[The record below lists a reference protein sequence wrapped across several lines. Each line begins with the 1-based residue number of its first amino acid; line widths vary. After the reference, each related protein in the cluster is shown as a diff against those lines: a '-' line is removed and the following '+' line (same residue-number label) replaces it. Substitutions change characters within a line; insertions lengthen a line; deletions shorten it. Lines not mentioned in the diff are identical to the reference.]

1 MPAPRF
7 SANAIPA
14 QTDLRI
20 GYFLACG
27 FSGNRF
33 CEVPRT
39 TAGKHTVDRD
49 LCLARID
56 HSTRSVPMKI
66 VMTLL
71 VRDEEDILRE
81 NIEFHL
87 AHGVDEIVL
96 MDNLS
101 VDATAEIAREYER
114 AGRLHYLF
122 QPNDDYAQGRWVTT
136 MARHA
141 ARELRAD
148 WVINSDADEFWLP
161 QGGTLKDV
169 FASVDPT
176 VTAIAAAR
184 TNFVARV
191 EDDRPF
197 WRRMDVRRVESRNA
211 LGRILPTKVAHRA
224 CSDVAVEQGNH
235 GITIGGASVAAS
247 QASLVILHFPY
258 RSRRQ
263 YLNKIV
269 KGGSAYARNVELPPY
284 VGDAWRHL
292 YRLHVAGRFD
302 EAAAVDLYSEDR
314 VQAGLATGA
323 LIRDERLIAALS
335 ECVSARGNA

>member
-1 MPAPRF
+1 
-7 SANAIPA
+7 
-14 QTDLRI
+14 
-20 GYFLACG
+20 
-27 FSGNRF
+27 
-33 CEVPRT
+33 
-39 TAGKHTVDRD
+39 
-49 LCLARID
+49 LARIV
-56 HSTRSVPMKI
+56 RSAWAVSMKI

-71 VRDEEDILRE
+71 VRDEADILRE

-122 QPNDDYAQGRWVTT
+122 QPNDDYAQGRWVTA

-161 QGGTLKDV
+161 LGGTLKDV
-169 FASVDPT
+169 FASVDSA
-176 VTAIAAAR
+176 VTAVDVAR

-211 LGRILPTKVAHRA
+211 LGRILPAKVAHRA
-224 CSDVAVEQGNH
+224 RFDVAVEQGNH
-235 GITIGGASVAAS
+235 RITIGGASVAAS

-258 RSRRQ
+258 RSRSQ

-269 KGGSAYARNVELPPY
+269 KGASAYARNLELPPSA
-284 VGDAWRHL
+284 GETWRYL
-292 YRLHVAGRFD
+292 YRLYLAGRFD
-302 EAAAVDLYSEDR
+302 EAVAVDLYSEDR
-314 VQAGLATGA
+314 VKEGLATGA
-323 LIRDERLIAALS
+323 LVRDERLIAALS
-335 ECVSARGNA
+335 ECVSARGIA